1 RGAARRDLHHAGLHR
16 RRRGCWYNRT
26 LDFAVERQLMQHIGQ
41 GFGMHQAVFDGHLEE
56 EAILQERLG
65 RVVERS
71 ELQTCV
77 ERLPQPVLV
86 RLDLRPPWPVRWL
99 VSGYFAAYR
108 INPKGKQP
116 IELLVKRVQPKHI
129 AAQQVP
135 IERFQMSEVED
146 DEGPFRH
153 RSVIE
158 RLEAHDGERL

>member
-1 RGAARRDLHHAGLHR
+1 
-16 RRRGCWYNRT
+16 
-26 LDFAVERQLMQHIGQ
+26 
-41 GFGMHQAVFDGHLEE
+41 MHQAVFDGHLEE
-56 EAILQERLG
+56 EAVLQERLG

-71 ELQTCV
+71 ELQACV

-99 VSGYFAAYR
+99 VSGHFAADW

-129 AAQQVP
+129 ATQQVP

-146 DEGPFRH
+146 DAAPFGN

-158 RLEAHDGERL
+158 RLGAHDREKLIGAGTRLS

>member
-1 RGAARRDLHHAGLHR
+1 
-16 RRRGCWYNRT
+16 
-26 LDFAVERQLMQHIGQ
+26 MQHIGQ
-41 GFGMHQAVFDGHLEE
+41 GFGVHQAVFDGHLEE

-99 VSGYFAAYR
+99 VSGHFAAYR

-116 IELLVKRVQPKHI
+116 IELLV
-129 AAQQVP
+129 
-135 IERFQMSEVED
+135 ERDRKST
-146 DEGPFRH
+146 RLNSSH
-153 RSVIE
+153 LVI
-158 RLEAHDGERL
+158 

>member
-1 RGAARRDLHHAGLHR
+1 
-16 RRRGCWYNRT
+16 
-26 LDFAVERQLMQHIGQ
+26 
-41 GFGMHQAVFDGHLEE
+41 MHQAVFDGHLEE

-71 ELQTCV
+71 ELQACA

-99 VSGYFAAYR
+99 VSGYIAADW

-116 IELLVKRVQPKHI
+116 IELLVKRVQPKNI

-135 IERFQMSEVED
+135 IEPLAASEVED
-146 DEGPFRH
+146 RTVHVRH
-153 RSVIE
+153 RS
-158 RLEAHDGERL
+158 